1 VVPAE
6 AQAKVIGDRAQ
17 GVADVAAQLD
27 ALGIAV
33 AKVDALAAVA
43 VESYDNASWR
53 DADPRQIDRM
63 AHLLRVTADVA
74 AAAVAG
80 VGRFCILVA
89 DQQPAEAGD
98 EWDRKGHVAA
108 GRDPRVA
115 QHELRSGAARDG
127 AGVAVEVDRASEA
140 DMATRTR
147 DREPVMRAE
156 LKAKSK
162 GNKP

>member
-1 VVPAE
+1 M
-6 AQAKVIGDRAQ
+6 IGDRAQ

-43 VESYDNASWR
+43 VESYDHASWR

-98 EWDRKGHVAA
+98 EWDR
-108 GRDPRVA
+108 
-115 QHELRSGAARDG
+115 
-127 AGVAVEVDRASEA
+127 
-140 DMATRTR
+140 
-147 DREPVMRAE
+147 
-156 LKAKSK
+156 
-162 GNKP
+162 

>member
-1 VVPAE
+1 
-6 AQAKVIGDRAQ
+6 
-17 GVADVAAQLD
+17 VADVAAQLD

-43 VESYDNASWR
+43 VESYDHASWRDADPRQIDKMGHLLGATADAAVAAVAAVCTLAADQRPATAGDEWDALGIAVAKVDALAAVAVESYDHASWR

-98 EWDRKGHVAA
+98 EWDR
-108 GRDPRVA
+108 
-115 QHELRSGAARDG
+115 
-127 AGVAVEVDRASEA
+127 
-140 DMATRTR
+140 
-147 DREPVMRAE
+147 
-156 LKAKSK
+156 
-162 GNKP
+162 